1 MSVTPRAPIL
11 IITTGRARFGDYLG
25 EILRTEGLN
34 VFEMRKL
41 SSIDAALLR
50 LYEVVILME
59 GALSDRQ
66 VDLFSTYVSDGGRLI
81 GIKPDRGLAEVFGL
95 QTAQGSTGEGYVRF
109 NTSTPV
115 GRGLVDDTLQF
126 HGEADHYSNVDA
138 TIAARLYEDSGTATA
153 FPAIAHKGRTVIFT
167 YNLAR
172 SIAGAAGQPRTR

>member
-115 GRGLVDDTLQF
+115 GRGPSASGSTTGVCADTPQ
-126 HGEADHYSNVDA
+126 DCISNTGPRWTAA
-138 TIAARLYEDSGTATA
+138 TGAARSPSRA
-153 FPAIAHKGRTVIFT
+153 PC
-167 YNLAR
+167 
-172 SIAGAAGQPRTR
+172 